1 MSKVENSGPCKWF
14 KGLYSYQIQ
23 IAMAHGYKT
32 GGRSAGT
39 PNKKTSIGKLVEQLL
54 EKELTNIN
62 NYLNNLNNK
71 ERIEV
76 ILKLLP
82 YATPKLT
89 RQEKQGVEEQPDLPL
104 FLED

>member
-1 MSKVENSGPCKWF
+1 
-14 KGLYSYQIQ
+14 
-23 IAMAHGYKT
+23 MAHGYKT

-62 NYLNNLNNK
+62 NYLNNK

-89 RQEKQGVEEQPDLPL
+89 RQEKHGIEEQPDLPL

>member
-1 MSKVENSGPCKWF
+1 MS
-14 KGLYSYQIQ
+14 
-23 IAMAHGYKT
+23 HGDNT
-32 GGRSAGT
+32 VVRSAGT

-71 ERIEV
+71 ETIEV

-89 RQEKQGVEEQPDLPL
+89 RQEKQGIE
-104 FLED
+104 

>member
-1 MSKVENSGPCKWF
+1 
-14 KGLYSYQIQ
+14 
-23 IAMAHGYKT
+23 MAHGHKT
-32 GGRSAGT
+32 GGRSECR
-39 PNKKTSIGKLVEQLL
+39 PNKKTNIGKLVEQLL

-62 NYLNNLNNK
+62 NYLKNLNNK

-89 RQEKQGVEEQPDLPL
+89 RQKKHSIEEQPELPL
-104 FLED
+104 F

>member
-1 MSKVENSGPCKWF
+1 MDWKNGVLAK
-14 KGLYSYQIQ
+14 LYLIYS
-23 IAMAHGYKT
+23 
-32 GGRSAGT
+32 T
-39 PNKKTSIGKLVEQLL
+39 PISISVK
-54 EKELTNIN
+54 NIN

>member
-1 MSKVENSGPCKWF
+1 MQNLQVLKLIYKKIPNTNSN
-14 KGLYSYQIQ
+14 
-23 IAMAHGYKT
+23 MAHGYKT

-82 YATPKLT
+82 FATPKLT

>member
-1 MSKVENSGPCKWF
+1 
-14 KGLYSYQIQ
+14 
-23 IAMAHGYKT
+23 MAHGYKT

-82 YATPKLT
+82 YATPKLI
-89 RQEKQGVEEQPDLPL
+89 RQEKQGVEEQPELPL